1 MQEEASKLLSL
12 SECSSNLKPIYAFW
26 AVVSY
31 TQPNLQAGLNMSRYL
46 FQASYTQAG
55 VQGLL
60 KEGGSSRRE
69 ALTQTIEG
77 LGGSLDAMYYAFG
90 DVDLLMVVDLPDEA
104 SAVALSMFIGAAGA
118 LDVTMRV
125 LVSPETIDE
134 AIRKNVS
141 YRAPGD

>member
-1 MQEEASKLLSL
+1 M
-12 SECSSNLKPIYAFW
+12 
-26 AVVSY
+26 
-31 TQPNLQAGLNMSRYL
+31 
-46 FQASYTQAG
+46 
-55 VQGLL
+55 L
-60 KEGGSSRRE
+60 KEGGSGRRE
-69 ALTQTIEG
+69 ALTQTVEG

-90 DVDLLMVVDLPDEA
+90 DVDLLMVVDLPDET

-118 LDVTMRV
+118 LDVTMKV

>member
-1 MQEEASKLLSL
+1 MSK
-12 SECSSNLKPIYAFW
+12 
-26 AVVSY
+26 
-31 TQPNLQAGLNMSRYL
+31 YL

-55 VQGLL
+55 VKGLL
-60 KEGGSSRRE
+60 KEGGSGRRA
-69 ALTQTIEG
+69 ALTQTVEG

-118 LDVTMRV
+118 LDVTMKV

-134 AIRKNVS
+134 AVRKNVS
-141 YRAPGD
+141 YRAPGN

>member
-1 MQEEASKLLSL
+1 MSK
-12 SECSSNLKPIYAFW
+12 
-26 AVVSY
+26 
-31 TQPNLQAGLNMSRYL
+31 YL

-60 KEGGSSRRE
+60 KEGGSGRRE
-69 ALTQTIEG
+69 ALTQTVEG

-118 LDVTMRV
+118 LDVTMKV

>member
-1 MQEEASKLLSL
+1 MSK
-12 SECSSNLKPIYAFW
+12 F
-26 AVVSY
+26 
-31 TQPNLQAGLNMSRYL
+31 L

-60 KEGGSSRRE
+60 KEGGSSRRD
-69 ALTQTIEG
+69 ALTQTVEG

-118 LDVTMRV
+118 LDVSMKV
-125 LVSPETIDE
+125 LVDPETIDE
-134 AIRKNVS
+134 AISKNVS